1 MRCAYRLGP
10 DDVTVRTC
18 AADGAGAYRFR
29 CPTCAIAAYHHAS
42 PAICA
47 LLRQAGCVEE
57 VWHLP
62 AELTER
68 RKGPALTPDDLLDFH
83 LLLRKTT
90 GPKAR
95 RDPRRLSPN
104 VCSVRPDPG
113 A

>member
-1 MRCAYRLGP
+1 VTSIKAECPRCGAVRLGP

-29 CPTCAIAAYHHAS
+29 CPTCSIAAYHHAS

-47 LLRQAGCVEE
+47 LLRQAGCAEE

-83 LLLRKTT
+83 LLLRRDDW
-90 GPKAR
+90 ADAL
-95 RDPRRLSPN
+95 DPRIR
-104 VCSVRPDPG
+104 D